1 MGQGALPFQYGQEKG
16 SVSVTGFSGLAAYLD
31 LAQVASLNESVGR
44 HLGANQGRQGWT
56 EAQMVTSLV
65 LLNLAGGEC
74 VEDLR
79 LLEKDAGLGRVLR
92 LAETHGMPRKERQE
106 LLGRWRKERRRSVPS
121 ASAVFRYLNRFHD
134 EAEEGKRPAH
144 TAFIPAPTAGLLGL
158 RQVNADLIGLVQ
170 DHAQHKQATLDLD
183 ATLIETHKEQAQYC
197 YKKYKAYQPLTTY
210 WAEAD
215 LVVHSEF
222 RDGNVPA
229 GHQQLRVLKESLE
242 RLPPGVEAVLVRSD
256 TAGYQKEFLRYC
268 AEGRNQRFGV
278 IEFAVGVD
286 VTREFKAE
294 VAQVG
299 EEEWRELY
307 REVDGRRAETG
318 QQWAEVNF
326 VPDWIG
332 HSKNSPEYRYIAIRE
347 PLRNPPFPGMAGQT
361 ELWSHIVEMSGGGGW
376 YKVFGIVINRD
387 LDPQEL
393 VWWYRQRCGKGEEV
407 HAVLKEDLGAAGCPQ
422 VCSEPTPLGGP

>member
-1 MGQGALPFQYGQEKG
+1 MPFQYGQEEG
-16 SVSVTGFSGLAAYLD
+16 SASVTGFSGLAAYLD

-106 LLGRWRKERRRSVPS
+106 LLGRWRKERRRSLPS

-242 RLPPGVEAVLVRSD
+242 RLPSGVEAVLVRSD

-332 HSKNSPEYRYIAIRE
+332 HSKNSPSTAIS
-347 PLRNPPFPGMAGQT
+347 PLENRLGTRLFRGWRARRNSGPTLWRCLEEEAGT
-361 ELWSHIVEMSGGGGW
+361 RSLE
-376 YKVFGIVINRD
+376 
-387 LDPQEL
+387 
-393 VWWYRQRCGKGEEV
+393 
-407 HAVLKEDLGAAGCPQ
+407 
-422 VCSEPTPLGGP
+422 

>member
-1 MGQGALPFQYGQEKG
+1 MGQGALPFQYVQEKG
-16 SVSVTGFSGLAAYLD
+16 SAGMTGFSGLAAYLD
-31 LAQVASLNESVGR
+31 LAQVAGLNESVGR

-92 LAETHGMPRKERQE
+92 LAETHGMRRKERQE
-106 LLGRWRKERRRSVPS
+106 LLGRWRKERRRSVPA

-215 LVVHSEF
+215 WWC
-222 RDGNVPA
+222 
-229 GHQQLRVLKESLE
+229 
-242 RLPPGVEAVLVRSD
+242 
-256 TAGYQKEFLRYC
+256 TASSGTATC
-268 AEGRNQRFGV
+268 
-278 IEFAVGVD
+278 
-286 VTREFKAE
+286 
-294 VAQVG
+294 
-299 EEEWRELY
+299 
-307 REVDGRRAETG
+307 RRAT
-318 QQWAEVNF
+318 N
-326 VPDWIG
+326 
-332 HSKNSPEYRYIAIRE
+332 N
-347 PLRNPPFPGMAGQT
+347 
-361 ELWSHIVEMSGGGGW
+361 
-376 YKVFGIVINRD
+376 
-387 LDPQEL
+387 
-393 VWWYRQRCGKGEEV
+393 
-407 HAVLKEDLGAAGCPQ
+407 
-422 VCSEPTPLGGP
+422 